1 MLSRLRDRLD
11 QLEAQITPPGRVFV
25 FYVDAPS
32 PISPAEQL
40 SAFKAKHGV
49 TPRDTLVTVVF
60 Q

>member
-1 MLSRLRDRLD
+1 MLSRLRNRLD

-25 FYVDAPS
+25 FYADVPS

-40 SAFKAKHGV
+40 LTFKAKHGV